1 MTKVFLSVAGGL
13 TACVWYCGACVRHS
27 RGFPIIQFGE
37 S

>member
-1 MTKVFLSVAGGL
+1 MTKVFMPVAGRL
-13 TACVWYCGACVRHS
+13 DVWYCGACVRHS